1 MRIFVTMAA
10 VGLALAGCTKPRV
23 IEIEDAW
30 VRMPAVPSRP
40 GAAYFT
46 IEGGPADTTLVNVSA
61 DFAIRAEMH
70 ESMKGSAGMASMR
83 PITSVAIPAA
93 TKIAF
98 APGGRH
104 VMLFDVDQ
112 RARQVGAMLLTFT
125 FADGSHMQRKAYL
138 VNAGDPAPD
147 A

>member
-1 MRIFVTMAA
+1 MRFFVTMAA
-10 VGLALAGCTKPRV
+10 IGLGLAGCAKPRV

-30 VRMPAVPSRP
+30 VRMPAVPNRP

-61 DFAIRAEMH
+61 DFAVRAEMH
-70 ESMKGSAGMASMR
+70 ESMAKGGSMATMR
-83 PITSVAIPAA
+83 PIARVVIPAA
-93 TKIAF
+93 TEIKF

-104 VMLFDVDQ
+104 IMLFDVDQ

-138 VNAGDPAPD
+138 VNAGDPAPE